1 MKKMIPALT
10 AIVLIIVIAAI
21 AFGSQ
26 ILDKYSYSDERAD
39 LNEYFNI
46 YNEEEVPILLQDE
59 LMEEKALLVDGMYY
73 FDLATV
79 HKYLNTKFY
88 WDEGEGLL
96 IFTTPTQV
104 ITSYVGGT
112 SYSVDDAAT
121 DAGYL
126 ISFAREVEVEDEEG
140 NVGMVNVLYVAADYV
155 KKYTNYSYETFTG
168 PNRMQV
174 YTEWAERKVATVEK
188 DTAVRYRGGVKS
200 PILKDV
206 YIGEKL
212 VVLEQMETWSEV
224 KTLDGFIG
232 YVENKRLSEVTT
244 ETPIPVTDYSEPEY
258 TSLTRDYRVS
268 LGWHLLGG
276 IGGNDTLDS
285 TVARTK
291 GMNVIS
297 PTWFKLSDNE
307 GNFTSFATS
316 NYVNRAHELGL
327 EVWGLVDDFSYDVDL
342 YSVLSSTTKRNYL
355 VQGLVQAA
363 LNCGMDGINIDF
375 ETIGVNSGEHYLQFI
390 RELSIQCRLN
400 NLVLSVDTYVPF
412 NFNNFYDR
420 AEQGELVDYVI
431 IMGYDENGEGFGSV
445 GSVASIEYVRYGI
458 ETMIKDVPSKKVVNG
473 LPLYTILWETRDTDV
488 KANYITMV
496 NQSDVVKNYGL
507 QTEWDEETCQNYG
520 ENTSGNVLY
529 QMWLEDIESISV
541 KLNVMANYELG
552 GVAVW
557 CLGYEDP
564 AVWDVISSY
573 AN

>member
-26 ILDKYSYSDERAD
+26 ILDMYSYSDERAD

-59 LMEEKALLVDGMYY
+59 LMEEKALLVDGVYY

-104 ITSYVGGT
+104 INSYVGGT
-112 SYSVDDAAT
+112 SYYIDGVAADD
-121 DAGYL
+121 GYL
-126 ISFAREVEVEDEEG
+126 ISFTREIASETSETGTDTI
-140 NVGMVNVLYVAADYV
+140 LYVAADYV
-155 KKYTNYSYETFTG
+155 KKYTNYSYEAFTE
-168 PNRMQV
+168 PNRMQI
-174 YTEWAERKVATVEK
+174 YTSWDERKVATVKK

-206 YIGEKL
+206 PVGEKL
-212 VVLEQMETWSEV
+212 IVLKQMEDWAEV

-244 ETPIPVTDYSEPEY
+244 ETPIPVTDYNEPEY
-258 TSLTRDYRVS
+258 TSLTRDYKVS
-268 LGWHLLGG
+268 LGWHVIGG
-276 IGGNDTLDS
+276 VGGNDTLDS
-285 TVARTK
+285 TVAQTK

-316 NYVNRAHELGL
+316 NYVNRSHDLGL

-342 YSVLSSTTKRNYL
+342 YTILSSTTKRNYL

-363 LNCGMDGINIDF
+363 LACGMDGINIDF
-375 ETIGVNSGEHYLQFI
+375 ETIGVDSGAHFLQFI

-431 IMGYDENGEGFGSV
+431 IMGYDEHWHGSGDV
-445 GSVASIEYVRYGI
+445 GSVASIDYVRNGI
-458 ETMIKDVPSKKVVNG
+458 ETMVKDVPAHKVMNG
-473 LPLYTILWETRDTDV
+473 LPFYTILWETRGTDV
-488 KANYITMV
+488 TDNYITMV
-496 NQSDVVKNYGL
+496 NQKDVLQNYGI
-507 QTEWDEETCQNYG
+507 QVEWEDETCQNYG
-520 ENTSGNVLY
+520 ERTSGNTLY
-529 QMWLEDIESISV
+529 QIWLEDIESISV

-557 CLGYEDP
+557 RLGYEDP
-564 AVWDVISSY
+564 AVWEVINDY
-573 AN
+573 VN

>member
-26 ILDKYSYSDERAD
+26 ILDMYSYSDERAD

-59 LMEEKALLVDGMYY
+59 LMEEKALLVDGVYY

-104 ITSYVGGT
+104 INSYVGGT
-112 SYSVDDAAT
+112 SYYIDGVAA
-121 DAGYL
+121 DEGYL
-126 ISFAREVEVEDEEG
+126 ISFTREIASETSETGTDII
-140 NVGMVNVLYVAADYV
+140 LYVAADYV
-155 KKYTNYSYETFTG
+155 KKYTNYSYEAFTE
-168 PNRMQV
+168 PNRMQI
-174 YTEWAERKVATVEK
+174 YTSWDERKVATVKK

-206 YIGEKL
+206 PVGEKL
-212 VVLEQMETWSEV
+212 IVLKQMEDWAEV

-244 ETPIPVTDYSEPEY
+244 ETPIPVTDYNEPEY
-258 TSLTRDYRVS
+258 TSLTRDYKVS
-268 LGWHLLGG
+268 LGWHVIGG
-276 IGGNDTLDS
+276 VGGNDTLDS
-285 TVARTK
+285 TVAQTK

-316 NYVNRAHELGL
+316 NYVNRAHDLGL

-342 YSVLSSTTKRNYL
+342 YTILSSTTKRNYL

-363 LNCGMDGINIDF
+363 LACGMDGINIDF
-375 ETIGVNSGEHYLQFI
+375 ETIGVDSGAHFLQFI

-431 IMGYDENGEGFGSV
+431 IMGYDEHWHGSGDV
-445 GSVASIEYVRYGI
+445 GSVASIDYVRNGI
-458 ETMIKDVPSKKVVNG
+458 ETMVKDVPAHKVMNG
-473 LPLYTILWETRDTDV
+473 LPFYTILWETRGTDV
-488 KANYITMV
+488 TDNYITMV
-496 NQSDVVKNYGL
+496 NQKDVLQNYGI
-507 QTEWDEETCQNYG
+507 QVEWEDETCQNYG
-520 ENTSGNVLY
+520 ERTSGNTLY
-529 QMWLEDIESISV
+529 QIWLEDIESISV

-557 CLGYEDP
+557 RLGYEDP
-564 AVWDVISSY
+564 AVWEVINDY
-573 AN
+573 VN

>member
-1 MKKMIPALT
+1 MKKIIPALT

-59 LMEEKALLVDGMYY
+59 LMEEKALLVDGVYY

-104 ITSYVGGT
+104 INSYVGGT
-112 SYSVDDAAT
+112 SYYTDGVVADD
-121 DAGYL
+121 GYL
-126 ISFAREVEVEDEEG
+126 ISFTREIASEASETGKDTI
-140 NVGMVNVLYVAADYV
+140 LYVAADYV
-155 KKYTNYSYETFTG
+155 KKYTNYSYEAFTE

-174 YTEWAERKVATVEK
+174 YTTWDERKVATVEK

-206 YIGEKL
+206 SVGEKL

-232 YVENKRLSEVTT
+232 YVENKRLSDVSN
-244 ETPIPVTDYSEPEY
+244 ETPVPVTDYSEPEY
-258 TSLTRDYRVS
+258 TSLTKDYKVS
-268 LGWHLLGG
+268 LGWHVIGG
-276 IGGNDTLDS
+276 VGGNDTLDS
-285 TVARTK
+285 TVAQTK

-316 NYVNRAHELGL
+316 NYVNRAHDLGL

-342 YSVLSSTTKRNYL
+342 YTILSSTTKRNYL

-363 LNCGMDGINIDF
+363 LGCGMDGINIDF
-375 ETIGVNSGEHYLQFI
+375 ETIGVDSGAHFLQFI

-431 IMGYDENGEGFGSV
+431 IMGYDEHWHGSGDI
-445 GSVASIEYVRYGI
+445 GSVASIGYVRNGI
-458 ETMIKDVPSKKVVNG
+458 ETMIEDVPSHKVMNG
-473 LPLYTILWETRDTDV
+473 LPLYTILWRTKGTEVTDDYVTMINQDSLV
-488 KANYITMV
+488 KQIGM
-496 NQSDVVKNYGL
+496 
-507 QTEWDEETCQNYG
+507 QTQWDEETCQNYG
-520 ENTSGNVLY
+520 EHTSGGILY
-529 QMWLEDIESISV
+529 QLWLEDIESITV

-557 CLGYEDP
+557 RLGYEDP
-564 AVWDVISSY
+564 AVWDVINDY
-573 AN
+573 VN

>member
-26 ILDKYSYSDERAD
+26 ILDMYSYSDERAD

-59 LMEEKALLVDGMYY
+59 LMEEKALLVDGVYY

-104 ITSYVGGT
+104 INSYVGGT
-112 SYSVDDAAT
+112 SYYIDGVAADD
-121 DAGYL
+121 GYL
-126 ISFAREVEVEDEEG
+126 ISFTREIASETSETGTDTI
-140 NVGMVNVLYVAADYV
+140 LYVAADYV
-155 KKYTNYSYETFTG
+155 KKYTNYSYEAFTE
-168 PNRMQV
+168 PNRMQI
-174 YTEWAERKVATVEK
+174 YTSWDERKVATVKK

-206 YIGEKL
+206 PVGEKL
-212 VVLEQMETWSEV
+212 IVLKQMEDWAEV

-244 ETPIPVTDYSEPEY
+244 ETPIPVTDYNEPEY
-258 TSLTRDYRVS
+258 TSLTRDYKVS
-268 LGWHLLGG
+268 LGWHVIGG
-276 IGGNDTLDS
+276 VGGNDTLDS
-285 TVARTK
+285 TVAQTK

-316 NYVNRAHELGL
+316 NYVNRAHDLGL

-342 YSVLSSTTKRNYL
+342 YTILSSTTKRNYL

-363 LNCGMDGINIDF
+363 LACGMDGINIDF
-375 ETIGVNSGEHYLQFI
+375 ETIGVDSGAHFLQFI

-431 IMGYDENGEGFGSV
+431 IMGYDEHWHGSGDV
-445 GSVASIEYVRYGI
+445 GSVASIDYVRNGI
-458 ETMIKDVPSKKVVNG
+458 ETMVKDVPAHKVMNG
-473 LPLYTILWETRDTDV
+473 LPFYTILWETRGTDV
-488 KANYITMV
+488 TDNYITMV
-496 NQSDVVKNYGL
+496 NQKDVLQNYGI
-507 QTEWDEETCQNYG
+507 QVEWEDETCQNYG
-520 ENTSGNVLY
+520 ERTSGNTLY
-529 QMWLEDIESISV
+529 QIWLEDIESISV

-557 CLGYEDP
+557 RLGYEDP
-564 AVWDVISSY
+564 AVWEVINDY
-573 AN
+573 VN